1 MPLTTALSTHPP
13 TLHTRDLTLS
23 LSLRDDGACDVQ
35 WLLAESW
42 NKGVG
47 AFRESKLEEAESW
60 MASAFTFSNYSS
72 ALAPWREELND
83 GYQVCLKMLNEQGP
97 NGRSKAEDWKQRM
110 SKRILES
117 DAHRER
123 SRQGV

>member
-1 MPLTTALSTHPP
+1 
-13 TLHTRDLTLS
+13 
-23 LSLRDDGACDVQ
+23 
-35 WLLAESW
+35 
-42 NKGVG
+42 
-47 AFRESKLEEAESW
+47 
-60 MASAFTFSNYSS
+60 MATAFTFSNFSS

-97 NGRSKAEDWKQRM
+97 NGRSKAADWKQRM
-110 SKRILES
+110 GKRIIEA